1 MVRKYAVIDLETT
14 GPKYESGDRIFQFGC
29 TLINGDEV
37 IEHVSLNIN
46 PEKSI
51 PFEIQLLTG
60 VTNADVA
67 KAPYFDEVAMTIFNL
82 LEDRTLVAH
91 NVGFDGPFIISALKD
106 TLGLDLEVPFIDTVQ
121 LAQICYPTALSYRLS
136 DLTEWLEIRHNQVH
150 TAGSDA
156 RATAELFLK
165 MKTKLRTLS
174 YITLNQ
180 LTEFSGELLGDTG
193 KVFEEILEESI
204 KESIKEEQKELPV
217 EQGFVVSPLVLE
229 EIEVKSSKR
238 KINALEAY
246 QKLVEGGFLEDKSS
260 QRKMIST
267 IESLLEK
274 DEPLHFIEASPGSGK
289 TYAYLLAA
297 FEKASK
303 RNPIWIVTSNL
314 LLQQQ
319 LMEDSIAPLISE
331 LKIKTSVVSIKGQ
344 RHYIDLSAFKRSV
357 QKYKEERSARNSL
370 SIMGLI
376 VWITQTKTGDL
387 SECNQVLHQASLW
400 KNISV
405 KEAEKEGSLYWNKA
419 VTYVQQSPVVVTNHA
434 FLIQYASTIA
444 HRIKP
449 AVLLDEVQQF
459 EHALEQFGTI
469 TVNFSPLFEVQQ
481 LWSDHHLNA
490 MFHFSKEE
498 EHLSRSMNR
507 KLLEI
512 CDLYETW
519 FEELKS
525 TQQLSTS
532 FVFTA
537 TEWKDSIHCEMVKAM
552 QKALSGV
559 MNLLQ
564 ANADKTS
571 LYEESTHLLQELIES
586 IAQFQ
591 KDGNDYFVIEEKE
604 QYGQNT
610 LELLRVRPV
619 IEVFNQFKEKIRQLI
634 GISATIPTFTPLFHE
649 LEAKEKL
656 TVINTEKNNSNH
668 HIFIPND
675 LVAVNSSSSQQY
687 HAQIARCIEQIYE
700 RKGGRMLVLMHS
712 VEALLAVE
720 SLLEGFCYAHQ
731 IDLLAQKGPQMGRRI
746 QRRFQERN
754 EAILLGVYSFWE
766 GFDSGGQSIDSLVI
780 TKLPF
785 PNPVSKAQQI
795 IQLEMKEQERSYFGH
810 YAMKMM
816 LLQLY
821 QGLGR
826 FSRPHQ
832 KNAEIWLLDVRA
844 TISKYAMKVKSVFP
858 ENAVIIEKPF
868 KKCLNV
874 TKNINS

>member
-1 MVRKYAVIDLETT
+1 MRKYAVIDLETT

-29 TLINGDEV
+29 TLIDGDEV

-67 KAPYFDEVAMTIFNL
+67 TAPYFDEVAMTIFNL

-91 NVGFDGPFIISALKD
+91 NVGFDGPFIMSALKD
-106 TLGLDLEVPFIDTVQ
+106 ALGLELEVPLIDTVQ

-136 DLTEWLEIRHNQVH
+136 DLTETLEIRHTQVH

-165 MKTKLRTLS
+165 MKTKFRELS
-174 YITLNQ
+174 TITLKQ

-193 KVFEEILEESI
+193 TIFEEILEE
-204 KESIKEEQKELPV
+204 KGKEEREAFPL
-217 EQGFVVSPLVLE
+217 EQGFVISPLTVK
-229 EIEVKSSKR
+229 EVELKSSKR
-238 KINALEAY
+238 KTNALEAY
-246 QKLVEGGFLEDKSS
+246 QKLVDSGFLEDKAS
-260 QRKMIST
+260 QREMITT
-267 IESLLEK
+267 IESLIET

-303 RNPIWIVTSNL
+303 RKPIWIVTSNL

-319 LMEDSIAPLISE
+319 LMEDSIAPIISE
-331 LKIKTSVVSIKGQ
+331 LKIKTPVISIKGQ
-344 RHYIDLSAFKRSV
+344 RHYIDLTAFKRAIH
-357 QKYKEERSARNSL
+357 KYQEERSARNSL
-370 SIMGLI
+370 SIMGLL
-376 VWITQTKTGDL
+376 VWITKTQTGDL
-387 SECNQVLHQASLW
+387 SECNQVLHQATLW
-400 KNISV
+400 KEISV
-405 KEAEKEGSLYWNKA
+405 KDANEEGSLYWDKA
-419 VTYVQQSPVVVTNHA
+419 VASVQQSPIVVTNHA
-434 FLIQYASTIA
+434 FLIQYASLIA
-444 HRIKP
+444 HRLKP
-449 AVLLDEVQQF
+449 VVLIDEVQQF
-459 EHALEQFGTI
+459 EHALEQYGTT
-469 TVNFSPLFEVQQ
+469 TVNFSHLFELQQ

-498 EHLSRSMNR
+498 EHLSRTMNR

-525 TQQLSTS
+525 GQQLSSS
-532 FVFTA
+532 FVFTSS
-537 TEWKDSIHCEMVKAM
+537 EWKESIHCEMVNAM

-564 ANADKTS
+564 ANADKTP
-571 LYEESTHLLQELIES
+571 LFEESASLLKELMES
-586 IAQFQ
+586 ISLFQ
-591 KDGNDYFVIEEKE
+591 TEGSDYFVIEEKE

-610 LELLRVRPV
+610 LELLRVKPV
-619 IEVFNQFKEKIRQLI
+619 IEVFNQFREKMRQLI

-656 TVINTEKNNSNH
+656 TVINTEKNHSNH

-785 PNPVSKAQQI
+785 PNPVSTAQQI

-844 TISKYAMKVKSVFP
+844 TISKYALKVKSVFP
-858 ENAVIIEKPF
+858 ENAVVIEKPF

>member
-1 MVRKYAVIDLETT
+1 MQKKYAVIDLETT
-14 GPKYESGDRIFQFGC
+14 GPKYEFGDRIFQFGC
-29 TLINGDEV
+29 TLIDDDQIV
-37 IEHVSLNIN
+37 EHVSLNIN

-91 NVGFDGPFIISALKD
+91 NIGFDGPFIASALKD
-106 TLGLDLEVPFIDTVQ
+106 TLGLDLKVTYIDTVQ

-136 DLTEWLEIRHNQVH
+136 DLTEWLEISHNQVH

-174 YITLNQ
+174 WITLKQ
-180 LTEFSGELLGDTG
+180 LTEFAGELLGDTG
-193 KVFEEILEESI
+193 TVFEEILEESV
-204 KESIKEEQKELPV
+204 KEEQKELPI
-217 EQGFVVSPLVLE
+217 EQGFVVSPNALE
-229 EIEVKSSKR
+229 EVEVKSPKR

-246 QKLVEGGFLEDKSS
+246 QKLVDIGFLEDKSS
-260 QRKMIST
+260 QREMILT
-267 IESLLEK
+267 IASVLEK

-303 RNPIWIVTSNL
+303 RKPIWIVTSNL

-319 LMEDSIAPLISE
+319 LMEDSIAPLVSE
-331 LKIKTSVVSIKGQ
+331 LKIKTPVVSIKGQ

-357 QKYKEERSARNSL
+357 GKYKEERSARNSL
-370 SIMGLI
+370 SIMGLL
-376 VWITQTKTGDL
+376 VWITKTQTGDL
-387 SECNQVLHQASLW
+387 SECNQVLHQATLW
-400 KNISV
+400 KDISV
-405 KEAEKEGSLYWNKA
+405 KEAQKEGSLYWDKA
-419 VTYVQQSPVVVTNHA
+419 VAYVQQSPVVVTNHA

-444 HRIKP
+444 HRMKP
-449 AVLLDEVQQF
+449 VVLLDEVQQF
-459 EHALEQFGTI
+459 EHALEQFGTT
-469 TVNFSPLFEVQQ
+469 TVQFSHLFEVQQ

-498 EHLSRSMNR
+498 EHLSRIMNR

-512 CDLYETW
+512 CDLYGTW
-519 FEELKS
+519 FEELKT

-532 FVFTA
+532 FVFTSS
-537 TEWKDSIHCEMVKAM
+537 EWKDSLHCEMVKAM
-552 QKALSGV
+552 QKALTGV

-564 ANADKTS
+564 ANSEKTS

-591 KDGNDYFVIEEKE
+591 KDGNEYFVIEEKE
-604 QYGQNT
+604 QYGQNAI
-610 LELLRVRPV
+610 ELLKVKPV
-619 IEVFNQFKEKIRQLI
+619 IEIFNQFNGKIRQLI

-656 TVINTEKNNSNH
+656 TVIDTEKNNSNH

-687 HAQIARCIEQIYE
+687 HAQIASCIEQIYE

-720 SLLEGFCYAHQ
+720 TLLEEFCHAHQ
-731 IDLLAQKGPQMGRRI
+731 VDLLAQKGPQMGRRI
-746 QRRFQERN
+746 QRRFQDRN

-785 PNPVSKAQQI
+785 PNPVTTGQQI
-795 IQLEMKEQERSYFGH
+795 IQLEMKEQGRSYFGH

-844 TISKYAMKVKSVFP
+844 SISKYSQKVKSVFP
-858 ENAVIIEKPF
+858 KNATVIEKPF
-868 KKCLNV
+868 KKCLHV
-874 TKNINS
+874 GKNRNR

>member
-1 MVRKYAVIDLETT
+1 MQKKYAVIDLETT
-14 GPKYESGDRIFQFGC
+14 GPKYEFGDRIFQFGC
-29 TLINGDEV
+29 TLIDDNQIV
-37 IEHVSLNIN
+37 EHVSLNIN

-82 LEDRTLVAH
+82 LENRTLVAH
-91 NVGFDGPFIISALKD
+91 NIGFDGPFIVSALKD
-106 TLGLDLEVPFIDTVQ
+106 ALGLDLKVPFVDTVQ
-121 LAQICYPTALSYRLS
+121 LSQICYPTALSYRLG
-136 DLTEWLEIRHNQVH
+136 DLTHSLGITHHQVH

-156 RATAELFLK
+156 QATAELFLQIK
-165 MKTKLRTLS
+165 NKLRSLSKHTLE
-174 YITLNQ
+174 Q
-180 LTEFSGELLGDTG
+180 LVEFSGELLEDTG
-193 KVFEEILEESI
+193 TVFVEILEEKSD
-204 KESIKEEQKELPV
+204 KENVEVLL
-217 EQGFVVSPLVLE
+217 EQGFVISPLALKE
-229 EIEVKSSKR
+229 EKSKSSR
-238 KINALEAY
+238 QRMEAIEAY
-246 QKLVEGGFLEDKSS
+246 QELVDKGFLEDKTS
-260 QRKMIST
+260 QREMIST
-267 IESLLEK
+267 ILEMIETE
-274 DEPLHFIEASPGSGK
+274 EPLHFIEASPGSGK

-303 RNPIWIVTSNL
+303 RKPIWIVTSNL

-319 LMEDSIAPLISE
+319 LMEDSIAPLASE
-331 LKIKTSVVSIKGQ
+331 LKIKMPVVSIKGQ
-344 RHYIDLSAFKRSV
+344 RHYIDLSAFKRAV
-357 QKYKEERSARNSL
+357 GKYKEERSARNSL
-370 SIMGLI
+370 SIMGLL
-376 VWITQTKTGDL
+376 VWITKTQTGDL
-387 SECNQVLHQASLW
+387 SECNQVLHQATLW
-400 KNISV
+400 KDISV
-405 KEAEKEGSLYWNKA
+405 KNAQEEGSLYWNKA
-419 VTYVQQSPVVVTNHA
+419 VAYVQQSPVVVTNHA

-444 HRIKP
+444 HRMKP
-449 AVLLDEVQQF
+449 VVLLDEVQQF
-459 EHALEQFGTI
+459 EHALEQFGTT
-469 TVNFSPLFEVQQ
+469 TVQFSHLFEVQQ

-498 EHLSRSMNR
+498 EHLSRIMNR

-519 FEELKS
+519 SEELKT

-532 FVFTA
+532 FVFTSS
-537 TEWKDSIHCEMVKAM
+537 EWKDSFHFEMVKAM
-552 QKALSGV
+552 QKALTGV

-564 ANADKTS
+564 ANSEKTS

-591 KDGNDYFVIEEKE
+591 KDGNEYFVIEEKE
-604 QYGQNT
+604 QYGQNAI
-610 LELLRVRPV
+610 ELLKVKPV
-619 IEVFNQFKEKIRQLI
+619 IEVFNQFKGKIRQLI
-634 GISATIPTFTPLFHE
+634 GISATISTFTPLFHE

-656 TVINTEKNNSNH
+656 TVIDTEKNNSNH

-687 HAQIARCIEQIYE
+687 HAQIASCIEQIYE

-720 SLLEGFCYAHQ
+720 SLLEEYCHAHQ
-731 IDLLAQKGPQMGRRI
+731 VDLLAQKGPQMGRRI
-746 QRRFQERN
+746 QRRFQERKD
-754 EAILLGVYSFWE
+754 AILLGVYSFWE

-785 PNPVSKAQQI
+785 PNPVTTGQQI
-795 IQLEMKEQERSYFGH
+795 IQLEMKEQGRSYFGH

-826 FSRPHQ
+826 FSRPYQ
-832 KNAEIWLLDVRA
+832 NDAEIWLLDVRA
-844 TISKYAMKVKSVFP
+844 SISKYSQKVKSVFP
-858 ENAVIIEKPF
+858 KNATVIEKPF
-868 KKCLNV
+868 KKCLHV
-874 TKNINS
+874 GKNRNR

>member
-1 MVRKYAVIDLETT
+1 MRKYAVIDLETT

-29 TLINGDEV
+29 TLIDGNEV

-67 KAPYFDEVAMTIFNL
+67 TAPFFDEVAMTIFNL

-106 TLGLDLEVPFIDTVQ
+106 ALGIELEVPLIDTVQ
-121 LAQICYPTALSYRLS
+121 LAQICHPTALSYRLS
-136 DLTEWLEIRHNQVH
+136 DLTEALEIRHTQVH

-165 MKTKLRTLS
+165 MKTKFRELS
-174 YITLNQ
+174 TITLKQ

-193 KVFEEILEESI
+193 TIFEEILEEKGK
-204 KESIKEEQKELPV
+204 KEREDFPL
-217 EQGFVVSPLVLE
+217 EQGFVVSPLAVK
-229 EIEVKSSKR
+229 EIELKSSKR
-238 KINALEAY
+238 KTNALEAY
-246 QKLVEGGFLEDKSS
+246 QKLVDSGFLEDKAS
-260 QRKMIST
+260 QREMITT
-267 IESLLEK
+267 IESLIET

-303 RNPIWIVTSNL
+303 RKPIWIVTSNL

-319 LMEDSIAPLISE
+319 LMEDSVAPIITE
-331 LKIKTSVVSIKGQ
+331 LKIKTPVISIKGQ
-344 RHYIDLSAFKRSV
+344 RHYIDLTAFKRAIH
-357 QKYKEERSARNSL
+357 KYQEERSARNSL
-370 SIMGLI
+370 SIMGLL
-376 VWITQTKTGDL
+376 VWITETQTGDL
-387 SECNQVLHQASLW
+387 SECNQVLHQATLW
-400 KNISV
+400 KEISV
-405 KEAEKEGSLYWNKA
+405 KDANEEGSLYWDKA
-419 VTYVQQSPVVVTNHA
+419 QSPIVVTNHA
-434 FLIQYASTIA
+434 FLIQYASLIA
-444 HRIKP
+444 HRVKP
-449 AVLLDEVQQF
+449 VVLIDEVQQF
-459 EHALEQFGTI
+459 EHAIEQYGTTTI
-469 TVNFSPLFEVQQ
+469 NFSHLFELQQ

-498 EHLSRSMNR
+498 DHLSRIMNR

-519 FEELKS
+519 FEELKGG
-525 TQQLSTS
+525 QQLSSS
-532 FVFTA
+532 FVFTSS
-537 TEWKDSIHCEMVKAM
+537 EWKESSHCEMVNAM

-564 ANADKTS
+564 ANADKTT
-571 LYEESTHLLQELIES
+571 LFEESAYLLKELIES
-586 IAQFQ
+586 ISQFQ
-591 KDGNDYFVIEEKE
+591 MDANDYFVIEEKE

-610 LELLRVRPV
+610 LELLRVKPV
-619 IEVFNQFKEKIRQLI
+619 IQVFNQFKEKIRQLI

-687 HAQIARCIEQIYE
+687 HVQIADCIEKIYE

-720 SLLEGFCYAHQ
+720 SLLEEFCYA
-731 IDLLAQKGPQMGRRI
+731 G
-746 QRRFQERN
+746 
-754 EAILLGVYSFWE
+754 
-766 GFDSGGQSIDSLVI
+766 
-780 TKLPF
+780 
-785 PNPVSKAQQI
+785 
-795 IQLEMKEQERSYFGH
+795 
-810 YAMKMM
+810 
-816 LLQLY
+816 
-821 QGLGR
+821 
-826 FSRPHQ
+826 
-832 KNAEIWLLDVRA
+832 
-844 TISKYAMKVKSVFP
+844 
-858 ENAVIIEKPF
+858 
-868 KKCLNV
+868 
-874 TKNINS
+874 

>member
-1 MVRKYAVIDLETT
+1 MQKKYAVIDLETT
-14 GPKYESGDRIFQFGC
+14 GPKYEFGDRIFQFGC
-29 TLINGDEV
+29 TLIDDDQIV
-37 IEHVSLNIN
+37 EHVSLNIN

-91 NVGFDGPFIISALKD
+91 NIGFDGPFIASALKD
-106 TLGLDLEVPFIDTVQ
+106 TLGLDLKVTYIDTVQ

-136 DLTEWLEIRHNQVH
+136 DLTEWLEISHNQVH

-174 YITLNQ
+174 WITLKQ
-180 LTEFSGELLGDTG
+180 LTEFAGELLGDTG
-193 KVFEEILEESI
+193 TVFEEILEESV
-204 KESIKEEQKELPV
+204 KEEQKELPI
-217 EQGFVVSPLVLE
+217 EQGFVVSPNALE
-229 EIEVKSSKR
+229 EVEVKSPKR

-246 QKLVEGGFLEDKSS
+246 QKLVDIGFLEDKSS
-260 QRKMIST
+260 QREMILT
-267 IESLLEK
+267 IASVLEK

-303 RNPIWIVTSNL
+303 RKPIWIVTSNL

-319 LMEDSIAPLISE
+319 LMEDSIAPLVSE
-331 LKIKTSVVSIKGQ
+331 LKIKTPVVSIKGQ

-357 QKYKEERSARNSL
+357 GKYKEERSARNSL
-370 SIMGLI
+370 SIMGLL
-376 VWITQTKTGDL
+376 VWITKTQTGDL
-387 SECNQVLHQASLW
+387 SECNQVLHQATLW
-400 KNISV
+400 KDISV
-405 KEAEKEGSLYWNKA
+405 KEAQKEGSLYWDKA
-419 VTYVQQSPVVVTNHA
+419 VAYVQQSPVVVTNHA

-444 HRIKP
+444 HRMKP
-449 AVLLDEVQQF
+449 VVLLDEVQQF
-459 EHALEQFGTI
+459 EHALEQFGTT
-469 TVNFSPLFEVQQ
+469 TVQFSHLFEVQQ

-498 EHLSRSMNR
+498 EHLSRIMNR

-512 CDLYETW
+512 CDLYGTW
-519 FEELKS
+519 FEELKT

-532 FVFTA
+532 FVFTSS
-537 TEWKDSIHCEMVKAM
+537 EWKDSLHCEMVKAM
-552 QKALSGV
+552 QKALTGV

-564 ANADKTS
+564 ANSEKTS

-591 KDGNDYFVIEEKE
+591 KDGNEYFVIEEKE
-604 QYGQNT
+604 QYGQNAI
-610 LELLRVRPV
+610 ELLKVKPV
-619 IEVFNQFKEKIRQLI
+619 IEIFNQFNGKIRQLI

-656 TVINTEKNNSNH
+656 TVIDTEKNNSNH

-687 HAQIARCIEQIYE
+687 HAQIASCIEQIYE

-720 SLLEGFCYAHQ
+720 NLLEEFCHAHQ
-731 IDLLAQKGPQMGRRI
+731 VDLLAQKGPQMGRRI
-746 QRRFQERN
+746 QRRFQDRN

-785 PNPVSKAQQI
+785 PNPVTTGQQI
-795 IQLEMKEQERSYFGH
+795 IQLEMKEQGRSYFGH

-844 TISKYAMKVKSVFP
+844 SISKYSQKVKSVFP
-858 ENAVIIEKPF
+858 KNATVIEKPF
-868 KKCLNV
+868 KKCLHV
-874 TKNINS
+874 GKNRNR

>member
-1 MVRKYAVIDLETT
+1 MRKYAVIDLETT

-29 TLINGDEV
+29 TLIDGDEV

-67 KAPYFDEVAMTIFNL
+67 TAPYFDEVAMTIFNL

-91 NVGFDGPFIISALKD
+91 NVGFDGPFIMSALKD
-106 TLGLDLEVPFIDTVQ
+106 ALGLELEVPLIDTVQ

-136 DLTEWLEIRHNQVH
+136 DLTETLEIRHTQVH

-165 MKTKLRTLS
+165 MKTKFRELS
-174 YITLNQ
+174 TITLKQ

-193 KVFEEILEESI
+193 TIFEEILEE
-204 KESIKEEQKELPV
+204 KGKEEREAFPL
-217 EQGFVVSPLVLE
+217 EQGFVISPLTVK
-229 EIEVKSSKR
+229 EVELKSSKR
-238 KINALEAY
+238 KTNALEAY
-246 QKLVEGGFLEDKSS
+246 QKLVDSGFLEDKAS
-260 QRKMIST
+260 QREMITT
-267 IESLLEK
+267 IESLIET

-303 RNPIWIVTSNL
+303 RKPIWIVTSNL

-319 LMEDSIAPLISE
+319 LMEDSVAPIITE
-331 LKIKTSVVSIKGQ
+331 LKIKTPVISIKGQ
-344 RHYIDLSAFKRSV
+344 RHYIDLTAFKRAIH
-357 QKYKEERSARNSL
+357 KYQEERSARNSL
-370 SIMGLI
+370 SIMGLL
-376 VWITQTKTGDL
+376 VWITETQTGDL
-387 SECNQVLHQASLW
+387 SECNQVLHQATLW
-400 KNISV
+400 KEISV
-405 KEAEKEGSLYWNKA
+405 KDANEEGSLYWDKA
-419 VTYVQQSPVVVTNHA
+419 VASVQQSPIVVTNHA
-434 FLIQYASTIA
+434 FLIQYASLIA
-444 HRIKP
+444 HRVKP
-449 AVLLDEVQQF
+449 VVLIDEVQQF
-459 EHALEQFGTI
+459 EHALEQYGTT
-469 TVNFSPLFEVQQ
+469 TVNFSHLFELQQ
-481 LWSDHHLNA
+481 LWSVHHLNA

-498 EHLSRSMNR
+498 EHLSRTMNR

-656 TVINTEKNNSNH
+656 TVINTEKNHSNH

-687 HAQIARCIEQIYE
+687 HAQIARCIEEIYE

-785 PNPVSKAQQI
+785 PNPVSTAQQI

-844 TISKYAMKVKSVFP
+844 TISKYALKVKSVFP
-858 ENAVIIEKPF
+858 ENAVVIEKPF

>member
-1 MVRKYAVIDLETT
+1 MRKYAVIDLETT

-29 TLINGDEV
+29 TLIDGDEV

-67 KAPYFDEVAMTIFNL
+67 TAPYFDEVAMTIFNL

-91 NVGFDGPFIISALKD
+91 NVGFDGPFIMSALKD
-106 TLGLDLEVPFIDTVQ
+106 ALGLELEVPLIDTVQ

-136 DLTEWLEIRHNQVH
+136 DLTETLEIRHTQVH

-165 MKTKLRTLS
+165 MKTKFRELS
-174 YITLNQ
+174 TITLKQ

-193 KVFEEILEESI
+193 TIFEEILEE
-204 KESIKEEQKELPV
+204 KGKEEREAFPL
-217 EQGFVVSPLVLE
+217 EQGFVISPLTVK
-229 EIEVKSSKR
+229 EVELKSSKR
-238 KINALEAY
+238 KTNALEAY
-246 QKLVEGGFLEDKSS
+246 QKLVDSGFLEDKAS
-260 QRKMIST
+260 QREMITT
-267 IESLLEK
+267 IESLIET

-303 RNPIWIVTSNL
+303 RKPIWIVTSNL

-319 LMEDSIAPLISE
+319 LMEDSIAPIITE
-331 LKIKTSVVSIKGQ
+331 LKIKTPVISIKGQ
-344 RHYIDLSAFKRSV
+344 RHYIDLAAFNRAIH
-357 QKYKEERSARNSL
+357 KYQEERSARNSL
-370 SIMGLI
+370 SIMGLL
-376 VWITQTKTGDL
+376 VWITETQTGDL
-387 SECNQVLHQASLW
+387 SECNQVLHQATLW
-400 KNISV
+400 KEISV
-405 KEAEKEGSLYWNKA
+405 KDANEEGSLYWDKA
-419 VTYVQQSPVVVTNHA
+419 VASVQQSPIVVTNHA
-434 FLIQYASTIA
+434 FLIQYASLIA
-444 HRIKP
+444 HRVKP
-449 AVLLDEVQQF
+449 VVLIDEVQQF
-459 EHALEQFGTI
+459 EHALEQYGTT
-469 TVNFSPLFEVQQ
+469 TVNFSHLFELQQ
-481 LWSDHHLNA
+481 LWSVHHLNA

-498 EHLSRSMNR
+498 EHLSRTMNR

-656 TVINTEKNNSNH
+656 TVINTEKNHSNH

-687 HAQIARCIEQIYE
+687 HAQIARCIEEIYE

-785 PNPVSKAQQI
+785 PNPVSTAQQI

>member
-1 MVRKYAVIDLETT
+1 MQKKYAVIDLETT
-14 GPKYESGDRIFQFGC
+14 GPKYEFGDRIFQFGC
-29 TLINGDEV
+29 TLIDDDQIV
-37 IEHVSLNIN
+37 EHVSLNIN

-82 LEDRTLVAH
+82 LENRTLVAH
-91 NVGFDGPFIISALKD
+91 NIGFDGPFIVSALKD
-106 TLGLDLEVPFIDTVQ
+106 ALGLDLKVPFVDTVQ
-121 LAQICYPTALSYRLS
+121 LSQICYPTALSYRLG
-136 DLTEWLEIRHNQVH
+136 DLTHSLGITHHQVH

-156 RATAELFLK
+156 QATAELFLQIK
-165 MKTKLRTLS
+165 NKLRSLSKHTLE
-174 YITLNQ
+174 Q
-180 LTEFSGELLGDTG
+180 LVEFSGELLEDTG
-193 KVFEEILEESI
+193 TVFVEILEEKSD
-204 KESIKEEQKELPV
+204 KENVEVLL
-217 EQGFVVSPLVLE
+217 EQGFVISPLALKE
-229 EIEVKSSKR
+229 EKSKSSR
-238 KINALEAY
+238 QRMEAIEAY
-246 QKLVEGGFLEDKSS
+246 QELVDKGFLEDKTS
-260 QRKMIST
+260 QREMIST
-267 IESLLEK
+267 ILEMIETE
-274 DEPLHFIEASPGSGK
+274 EPLHFIEASPGSGK

-303 RNPIWIVTSNL
+303 RKPIWIVTSNL

-319 LMEDSIAPLISE
+319 LMEDSIAPLASE
-331 LKIKTSVVSIKGQ
+331 LKIKMPVVSIKGQ
-344 RHYIDLSAFKRSV
+344 RHYIDLSAFKRAV
-357 QKYKEERSARNSL
+357 GKYKEERSARNSL
-370 SIMGLI
+370 SIMGLL
-376 VWITQTKTGDL
+376 VWITKTQTGDL
-387 SECNQVLHQASLW
+387 SECNQVLHQATLW
-400 KNISV
+400 KDISV
-405 KEAEKEGSLYWNKA
+405 KNAQEEGSLYWNKA
-419 VTYVQQSPVVVTNHA
+419 VAYVQQSPVVVTNHA

-444 HRIKP
+444 HRMKP
-449 AVLLDEVQQF
+449 VVLLDEVQQF
-459 EHALEQFGTI
+459 EHALEQFGTT
-469 TVNFSPLFEVQQ
+469 TVQFSHLFEVQQ

-498 EHLSRSMNR
+498 EHLSRIMNR

-519 FEELKS
+519 SEELKT

-532 FVFTA
+532 FVFTSS
-537 TEWKDSIHCEMVKAM
+537 EWKDSFHFEMVKAM
-552 QKALSGV
+552 QKALTGV

-564 ANADKTS
+564 ANSEKTS

-591 KDGNDYFVIEEKE
+591 KDGNEYFVIEEKE
-604 QYGQNT
+604 QYGQNAI
-610 LELLRVRPV
+610 ELLKVKPV
-619 IEVFNQFKEKIRQLI
+619 IEVFNQFKGKIRQLI

-656 TVINTEKNNSNH
+656 TVIDTEKNNSNH

-687 HAQIARCIEQIYE
+687 HAQIASCIEQIYE
-700 RKGGRMLVLMHS
+700 RTGGRMRVFMHS

-720 SLLEGFCYAHQ
+720 SVVEEYYHAHQ
-731 IDLLAQKGPQMGRRI
+731 VDLLAQKGPQMGRRI
-746 QRRFQERN
+746 QRRFQERKD
-754 EAILLGVYSFWE
+754 AILLGVYSFWE

-785 PNPVSKAQQI
+785 PNPVTTGQQI
-795 IQLEMKEQERSYFGH
+795 IQLEMKEQGRSYFGH

-826 FSRPHQ
+826 FSRPYQ
-832 KNAEIWLLDVRA
+832 NDAEIWLLDVRA
-844 TISKYAMKVKSVFP
+844 SISKYSQKVKSVFP
-858 ENAVIIEKPF
+858 KNATVIEKPF
-868 KKCLNV
+868 KKCLHV
-874 TKNINS
+874 GKNRNR

>member
-1 MVRKYAVIDLETT
+1 MRKYAVIDLETT

-29 TLINGDEV
+29 TLIDGDEV
-37 IEHVSLNIN
+37 IEYVSLNIN

-67 KAPYFDEVAMTIFNL
+67 TAPYFDEVAMTIFNL

-91 NVGFDGPFIISALKD
+91 NVGFDGPFIMSALTD
-106 TLGLDLEVPFIDTVQ
+106 ALGLELEVPLIDTVQ

-136 DLTEWLEIRHNQVH
+136 DLTESLEIRHTQVH

-165 MKTKLRTLS
+165 MKTKFRELS
-174 YITLNQ
+174 TITLKQ

-193 KVFEEILEESI
+193 TIFEEVLEE
-204 KESIKEEQKELPV
+204 KGKEEREDFPL
-217 EQGFVVSPLVLE
+217 EQGFVVSSLAVK
-229 EIEVKSSKR
+229 EVELKSSKR
-238 KINALEAY
+238 KTNALEAY
-246 QKLVEGGFLEDKSS
+246 QKLVDSGFLEDKAS
-260 QRKMIST
+260 QREMITT
-267 IESLLEK
+267 IESLIET

-303 RNPIWIVTSNL
+303 RKPIWIVTSNL

-319 LMEDSIAPLISE
+319 LMEDSVAPIITE
-331 LKIKTSVVSIKGQ
+331 LKIKTPVISIKGQ
-344 RHYIDLSAFKRSV
+344 RHYIDLTAFKRAIH
-357 QKYKEERSARNSL
+357 KYQEERSARNSL
-370 SIMGLI
+370 SIMGLL
-376 VWITQTKTGDL
+376 VWITETQTGDL
-387 SECNQVLHQASLW
+387 SECNQVLHQATLW
-400 KNISV
+400 KEISV
-405 KEAEKEGSLYWNKA
+405 KDANEEGSLYWDKA
-419 VTYVQQSPVVVTNHA
+419 VASVQQSPIVVTNHA
-434 FLIQYASTIA
+434 FLIQYASLIA
-444 HRIKP
+444 HRVKP
-449 AVLLDEVQQF
+449 VVLIDEVQQF
-459 EHALEQFGTI
+459 EHALEQYGTT
-469 TVNFSPLFEVQQ
+469 TVNFSHLFELQQ
-481 LWSDHHLNA
+481 LWSVHHLNA

-498 EHLSRSMNR
+498 EHLSRTMNR

-656 TVINTEKNNSNH
+656 TVINTEKNHSNH

-687 HAQIARCIEQIYE
+687 HAQIARCIEEIYE

-785 PNPVSKAQQI
+785 PNPVSTAQQI

>member
-1 MVRKYAVIDLETT
+1 MRKYAVIDLETT

-29 TLINGDEV
+29 TLIDGDEV
-37 IEHVSLNIN
+37 IEYVSLNIN

-67 KAPYFDEVAMTIFNL
+67 TAPYFDEVAMTIFNL

-91 NVGFDGPFIISALKD
+91 NVGFDGPFIISALTD
-106 TLGLDLEVPFIDTVQ
+106 ALGIELEVPLIDTVQ
-121 LAQICYPTALSYRLS
+121 LAQICHPTALSYRLS
-136 DLTEWLEIRHNQVH
+136 DLTETLEIRHTQVH

-165 MKTKLRTLS
+165 IKTKFRELS
-174 YITLNQ
+174 TITLKQ

-193 KVFEEILEESI
+193 TIFEEVLEE
-204 KESIKEEQKELPV
+204 KGKEEREAFPL
-217 EQGFVVSPLVLE
+217 EQGFVISPLTVK
-229 EIEVKSSKR
+229 EVELKSSKR
-238 KINALEAY
+238 KTNALEAY
-246 QKLVEGGFLEDKSS
+246 QKLVDSGFLEDKSS
-260 QRKMIST
+260 QREMITT
-267 IESLLEK
+267 IESLIET

-303 RNPIWIVTSNL
+303 RKPIWIVTSNL

-319 LMEDSIAPLISE
+319 LMEDSIAPIITE
-331 LKIKTSVVSIKGQ
+331 LKIKTPVISIKGQ
-344 RHYIDLSAFKRSV
+344 RHYIDLAAFNRAIH
-357 QKYKEERSARNSL
+357 KYQEERSARNNL
-370 SIMGLI
+370 SIMGLL
-376 VWITQTKTGDL
+376 VWITETQTGDL
-387 SECNQVLHQASLW
+387 SECNQVLHQATLW
-400 KNISV
+400 KEISV
-405 KEAEKEGSLYWNKA
+405 KDANEEGSLYWDKA
-419 VTYVQQSPVVVTNHA
+419 VASVQQSPIVVTNHA
-434 FLIQYASTIA
+434 FLIQYASLIA
-444 HRIKP
+444 HRVKP
-449 AVLLDEVQQF
+449 VVLIDEVQQF
-459 EHALEQFGTI
+459 EHALEQYGTT
-469 TVNFSPLFEVQQ
+469 TVNFSHLFELQQ
-481 LWSDHHLNA
+481 LWSVHHLNA

-498 EHLSRSMNR
+498 EHLSRTMNR

-564 ANADKTS
+564 ANADKTN
-571 LYEESTHLLQELIES
+571 LYEEITHLLQELIES

-656 TVINTEKNNSNH
+656 TVINTEKNHSNH

-687 HAQIARCIEQIYE
+687 HAQIARCIEEIYE

-785 PNPVSKAQQI
+785 PNPVSTAQQI

>member
-1 MVRKYAVIDLETT
+1 MQKKYAVIDLETT
-14 GPKYESGDRIFQFGC
+14 GPKYEFGDRIFQFGC
-29 TLINGDEV
+29 TLIDDDQIV
-37 IEHVSLNIN
+37 EHVSLNIN

-91 NVGFDGPFIISALKD
+91 NIGFDGPFIASALKD
-106 TLGLDLEVPFIDTVQ
+106 TLGLDLKVTYIDTVQ

-136 DLTEWLEIRHNQVH
+136 DLTEWLEISHNQVH

-174 YITLNQ
+174 WITLKQ
-180 LTEFSGELLGDTG
+180 LTEFAGELLGDTG
-193 KVFEEILEESI
+193 TVFEEILEESV
-204 KESIKEEQKELPV
+204 KEEQKELPI
-217 EQGFVVSPLVLE
+217 EQGFVVSPNALE
-229 EIEVKSSKR
+229 EVEVKSPKR

-246 QKLVEGGFLEDKSS
+246 QKLVDIGFLEDKSS
-260 QRKMIST
+260 QREMILT
-267 IESLLEK
+267 IASVLEK

-303 RNPIWIVTSNL
+303 RKPIWIVTSNL

-319 LMEDSIAPLISE
+319 LMEDSIAPLVSE
-331 LKIKTSVVSIKGQ
+331 LKIKTPVVSIKGQ

-357 QKYKEERSARNSL
+357 GKYKEERSARNSL
-370 SIMGLI
+370 SIMGLL
-376 VWITQTKTGDL
+376 VWITKTQTGDL
-387 SECNQVLHQASLW
+387 SECNQVLHQATLW
-400 KNISV
+400 KDISV
-405 KEAEKEGSLYWNKA
+405 KEAQKEGSLYWDKA
-419 VTYVQQSPVVVTNHA
+419 VAYVQQSPVVVTNHA

-444 HRIKP
+444 HRMKP
-449 AVLLDEVQQF
+449 VVLLDEVQQF
-459 EHALEQFGTI
+459 EHALEQFGTT
-469 TVNFSPLFEVQQ
+469 TVQFSHLFEVQQ

-498 EHLSRSMNR
+498 EHLSRIMNR

-512 CDLYETW
+512 CDLYGTW
-519 FEELKS
+519 FEELKT

-532 FVFTA
+532 FVFTSS
-537 TEWKDSIHCEMVKAM
+537 EWKDSLHCEMVKAM
-552 QKALSGV
+552 QKALTGV

-564 ANADKTS
+564 ANSEKTS

-591 KDGNDYFVIEEKE
+591 KDGNEYFVIEEKE
-604 QYGQNT
+604 QYGQNAI
-610 LELLRVRPV
+610 ELLKVKPV
-619 IEVFNQFKEKIRQLI
+619 IEIFNQFNGKIRQLI

-649 LEAKEKL
+649 LEANEKL
-656 TVINTEKNNSNH
+656 TVIDTEKNNSNH

-687 HAQIARCIEQIYE
+687 HAQIASCIEQIYE

-720 SLLEGFCYAHQ
+720 TLLEEFCHAHQ
-731 IDLLAQKGPQMGRRI
+731 VDLLAQKGPQMGRRI
-746 QRRFQERN
+746 QRRFQDRN

-785 PNPVSKAQQI
+785 PNPVTTGQQI
-795 IQLEMKEQERSYFGH
+795 IQLEMKEQGRSYFGH

-844 TISKYAMKVKSVFP
+844 SISKYSQKVKSVFP
-858 ENAVIIEKPF
+858 KNATVIEKPF
-868 KKCLNV
+868 KKCLHV
-874 TKNINS
+874 GKNRNR

>member
-1 MVRKYAVIDLETT
+1 MQKKYAVIDLETT
-14 GPKYESGDRIFQFGC
+14 GPKYEFGDRIFQFGC
-29 TLINGDEV
+29 TLIDDDQIV
-37 IEHVSLNIN
+37 EHVSLNIN

-82 LEDRTLVAH
+82 LENRTLVAH
-91 NVGFDGPFIISALKD
+91 NIGFDGPFIVSALKD
-106 TLGLDLEVPFIDTVQ
+106 ALGLDLKVPFVDTVQ
-121 LAQICYPTALSYRLS
+121 LSQICYPTALSYRLG
-136 DLTEWLEIRHNQVH
+136 DLTHSLGITHHQVH

-156 RATAELFLK
+156 QATAELFLQIK
-165 MKTKLRTLS
+165 NKLRSLSKHTLE
-174 YITLNQ
+174 Q
-180 LTEFSGELLGDTG
+180 LVEFSGELLEDTG
-193 KVFEEILEESI
+193 TVFVEILEEKSD
-204 KESIKEEQKELPV
+204 KENVEVLL
-217 EQGFVVSPLVLE
+217 EQGFVISPLALKE
-229 EIEVKSSKR
+229 EKSKSSR
-238 KINALEAY
+238 QRMEAIEAY
-246 QKLVEGGFLEDKSS
+246 QELVDKGFLEDKTS
-260 QRKMIST
+260 QREMIST
-267 IESLLEK
+267 ILEMIETE
-274 DEPLHFIEASPGSGK
+274 EPLHFIEASPGSGK

-303 RNPIWIVTSNL
+303 RKPIWIVTSNL

-319 LMEDSIAPLISE
+319 LMEDSIAPLASE
-331 LKIKTSVVSIKGQ
+331 LKIKMPVVSIKGQ
-344 RHYIDLSAFKRSV
+344 RHYIDLSAFKRAV
-357 QKYKEERSARNSL
+357 GKYKEERSARNSL
-370 SIMGLI
+370 SIMGLL
-376 VWITQTKTGDL
+376 VWITKTQTGDL
-387 SECNQVLHQASLW
+387 SECNQVLHQATLW
-400 KNISV
+400 KDISV
-405 KEAEKEGSLYWNKA
+405 KNAQEEGSLYWNKA
-419 VTYVQQSPVVVTNHA
+419 VAYVQQSPVVVTNHA

-444 HRIKP
+444 HRMKP
-449 AVLLDEVQQF
+449 VVLLDEVQQF
-459 EHALEQFGTI
+459 EHALEQFGTT
-469 TVNFSPLFEVQQ
+469 TVQFSHLFEVQQ

-498 EHLSRSMNR
+498 EHLSRIINR

-519 FEELKS
+519 SEELKT

-532 FVFTA
+532 FVFTSS
-537 TEWKDSIHCEMVKAM
+537 EWKDSFHFEMVKAM
-552 QKALSGV
+552 QKALTGV

-564 ANADKTS
+564 ANSEKTS

-591 KDGNDYFVIEEKE
+591 KDGNEYFVIEEKE
-604 QYGQNT
+604 QYGQNAI
-610 LELLRVRPV
+610 ELLKVKPV
-619 IEVFNQFKEKIRQLI
+619 IEVFNQFKGKIRQLI

-656 TVINTEKNNSNH
+656 TVIDTEKNNSNH

-687 HAQIARCIEQIYE
+687 HAQIASCIEQIYE

-720 SLLEGFCYAHQ
+720 SLLEEYCHAHQ
-731 IDLLAQKGPQMGRRI
+731 VDLLAQKGPQMGRRI
-746 QRRFQERN
+746 QRRFQERKD
-754 EAILLGVYSFWE
+754 AILLGVYSFWE

-785 PNPVSKAQQI
+785 PNPVTTGQQI
-795 IQLEMKEQERSYFGH
+795 IQLEMKEQGRSYFGH

-826 FSRPHQ
+826 FSRPYQ
-832 KNAEIWLLDVRA
+832 NDAEIWLLDVRA
-844 TISKYAMKVKSVFP
+844 SISKYSQKVKSVFP
-858 ENAVIIEKPF
+858 KNATVIEKPF
-868 KKCLNV
+868 KKCLHV
-874 TKNINS
+874 GKNRNR

>member
-29 TLINGDEV
+29 TLIDGDEV

-67 KAPYFDEVAMTIFNL
+67 TAPYFDEVAMTIFNL

-91 NVGFDGPFIISALKD
+91 NVGFDGPFIMSALTD
-106 TLGLDLEVPFIDTVQ
+106 ALGLKLEVPLIDTVQ

-136 DLTEWLEIRHNQVH
+136 DLTETLEIRHTQVH

-165 MKTKLRTLS
+165 MKTKFRELS
-174 YITLNQ
+174 TITLKQ

-193 KVFEEILEESI
+193 TIFEEILEE
-204 KESIKEEQKELPV
+204 KGKEEREDFPL
-217 EQGFVVSPLVLE
+217 EQGFVISPLAVK
-229 EIEVKSSKR
+229 EVELKSSKR
-238 KINALEAY
+238 KMNALEPY
-246 QKLVEGGFLEDKSS
+246 QKLVDSGFLEDKAS
-260 QRKMIST
+260 QREMIAT
-267 IESLLEK
+267 IESLIET

-303 RNPIWIVTSNL
+303 RKPIWIVTSNL

-319 LMEDSIAPLISE
+319 LMEDSVAPIITE
-331 LKIKTSVVSIKGQ
+331 LKIKTPVISIKGQ
-344 RHYIDLSAFKRSV
+344 RHYIDLTAFKRAIH
-357 QKYKEERSARNSL
+357 KYQEERSARNSL
-370 SIMGLI
+370 SIMGLL
-376 VWITQTKTGDL
+376 VWITKTQTGDL
-387 SECNQVLHQASLW
+387 SECNQALHQATLW
-400 KNISV
+400 KEISV
-405 KEAEKEGSLYWNKA
+405 KDANEEGSLYWDKA
-419 VTYVQQSPVVVTNHA
+419 VASVQQSPIVVTNHA
-434 FLIQYASTIA
+434 FLIQYASLIA
-444 HRIKP
+444 HRVKP
-449 AVLLDEVQQF
+449 VVLIDEVQQF
-459 EHALEQFGTI
+459 EHALEQYGTT
-469 TVNFSPLFEVQQ
+469 TVNFSHLFELQQ

-498 EHLSRSMNR
+498 EHLSRTMNR

-525 TQQLSTS
+525 GQQLSSS
-532 FVFTA
+532 FVFTSS
-537 TEWKDSIHCEMVKAM
+537 EWKESIHCEMVNAM

-564 ANADKTS
+564 ANADKTT
-571 LYEESTHLLQELIES
+571 LFEESSYLLKELMES
-586 IAQFQ
+586 ISLFQ
-591 KDGNDYFVIEEKE
+591 TDGSDYFVIEEKE

-610 LELLRVRPV
+610 LELLRVKPV
-619 IEVFNQFKEKIRQLI
+619 IEVFNQFREKMRQLI

-656 TVINTEKNNSNH
+656 TVIETKAETADH
-668 HIFIPND
+668 QIFIPND

-687 HAQIARCIEQIYE
+687 HAQIADCIEKIYE

-720 SLLEGFCYAHQ
+720 SLLEDFCRTHQ
-731 IDLLAQKGPQMGRRI
+731 IELLAQKGHQMGRRI

-754 EAILLGVYSFWE
+754 DAILLGVYSFWE

-785 PNPVSKAQQI
+785 PNPVSTAQQI

-832 KNAEIWLLDVRA
+832 KSAEIWLLDVRA

-858 ENAVIIEKPF
+858 ENATVIEKPF

-874 TKNINS
+874 GKNKNM

>member
-1 MVRKYAVIDLETT
+1 MQKKYAVIDLETT
-14 GPKYESGDRIFQFGC
+14 GPKYEFGDRIFQFGC
-29 TLINGDEV
+29 TLIDDDQIV
-37 IEHVSLNIN
+37 EHVSLNIN

-91 NVGFDGPFIISALKD
+91 NIGFDGPFIASALKD
-106 TLGLDLEVPFIDTVQ
+106 TLGLDLKVTYIDTVQ

-136 DLTEWLEIRHNQVH
+136 DLTEWLEISHNQVH

-174 YITLNQ
+174 WITLKQ
-180 LTEFSGELLGDTG
+180 LTEFAGELLGDTG
-193 KVFEEILEESI
+193 TVFEEILEESV
-204 KESIKEEQKELPV
+204 KEEQKELPI
-217 EQGFVVSPLVLE
+217 EQGFVVSPNALE
-229 EIEVKSSKR
+229 EVEVKSPKR

-246 QKLVEGGFLEDKSS
+246 QKLVDIGFLEDKSS
-260 QRKMIST
+260 QREMILT
-267 IESLLEK
+267 IASVLEK

-303 RNPIWIVTSNL
+303 RKPIWIVTSNL

-319 LMEDSIAPLISE
+319 LMEDSIAPLVSE
-331 LKIKTSVVSIKGQ
+331 LKIKTPVVSIKGQ

-357 QKYKEERSARNSL
+357 GKYKEERSARNSL
-370 SIMGLI
+370 SIMGLL
-376 VWITQTKTGDL
+376 VWITKTQTGDL
-387 SECNQVLHQASLW
+387 SECNQVLHQATLW
-400 KNISV
+400 KDISV
-405 KEAEKEGSLYWNKA
+405 KEAQKEGSLYWDKA
-419 VTYVQQSPVVVTNHA
+419 VAYVQQSPVVVTNHA

-444 HRIKP
+444 HRMKP
-449 AVLLDEVQQF
+449 VVLLDEVQQF
-459 EHALEQFGTI
+459 EHALEQFGTT
-469 TVNFSPLFEVQQ
+469 TVQFSHLFEVQQ

-498 EHLSRSMNR
+498 EHLSRIMNR

-512 CDLYETW
+512 CDLYGTW
-519 FEELKS
+519 FEELKT

-532 FVFTA
+532 FVFTSS
-537 TEWKDSIHCEMVKAM
+537 EWKDSLHCEMVKAM
-552 QKALSGV
+552 QKALTGV

-564 ANADKTS
+564 ANSEKTS

-591 KDGNDYFVIEEKE
+591 KDGNEYFVIEEKE
-604 QYGQNT
+604 QYGQNAI
-610 LELLRVRPV
+610 ELLKVKPV
-619 IEVFNQFKEKIRQLI
+619 IEIFNQFNGKIRQLI

-656 TVINTEKNNSNH
+656 TVIDTEKNNSNH

-720 SLLEGFCYAHQ
+720 TLLEEFCHAHQ
-731 IDLLAQKGPQMGRRI
+731 VDLLAQKGPQMGRRI
-746 QRRFQERN
+746 QRRFQDRN

-785 PNPVSKAQQI
+785 PNPVTTGQQI
-795 IQLEMKEQERSYFGH
+795 IQLEMKEQGRSYFGH

-844 TISKYAMKVKSVFP
+844 SISKYSQKVKSVFSK
-858 ENAVIIEKPF
+858 NATVIEKPF
-868 KKCLNV
+868 KKCLNIG
-874 TKNINS
+874 KNRNR

>member
-1 MVRKYAVIDLETT
+1 MQKKYAVIDLETT
-14 GPKYESGDRIFQFGC
+14 GPKYEFGDRIFQFGC
-29 TLINGDEV
+29 TLIDGNQIV
-37 IEHVSLNIN
+37 EHVSLNIN

-82 LEDRTLVAH
+82 LENRTLVAH
-91 NVGFDGPFIISALKD
+91 NIGFDGPFIVSALKD
-106 TLGLDLEVPFIDTVQ
+106 ALGLDLKVPFVDTVQ
-121 LAQICYPTALSYRLS
+121 LSQICYPTALSYRLG
-136 DLTEWLEIRHNQVH
+136 DLTHSLGITHHQVH

-156 RATAELFLK
+156 QATAELFLQIK
-165 MKTKLRTLS
+165 NKLRSLSKHTLE
-174 YITLNQ
+174 Q
-180 LTEFSGELLGDTG
+180 LVEFSGELLEDTG
-193 KVFEEILEESI
+193 TVFVEILEEKSD
-204 KESIKEEQKELPV
+204 KENVEVLL
-217 EQGFVVSPLVLE
+217 EQGFVISPLALKE
-229 EIEVKSSKR
+229 EKSKSSR
-238 KINALEAY
+238 QRMEAIEAY
-246 QKLVEGGFLEDKSS
+246 QELVDKGFLEDKTS
-260 QRKMIST
+260 QREMIST
-267 IESLLEK
+267 ILEMIETE
-274 DEPLHFIEASPGSGK
+274 EPLHFIEASPGSGK

-303 RNPIWIVTSNL
+303 RKPIWIVTSNL

-319 LMEDSIAPLISE
+319 LMEDSIAPLASE
-331 LKIKTSVVSIKGQ
+331 LKIKMPVVSIKGQ
-344 RHYIDLSAFKRSV
+344 RHYIDLSAFKRAV
-357 QKYKEERSARNSL
+357 GKYKEERSARNSL
-370 SIMGLI
+370 SIMGLL
-376 VWITQTKTGDL
+376 VWITKTQTGDL
-387 SECNQVLHQASLW
+387 SECNQVLHQATLW
-400 KNISV
+400 KDISV
-405 KEAEKEGSLYWNKA
+405 KNAQEEGSLYWDKA
-419 VTYVQQSPVVVTNHA
+419 VAYVQQSPVVVTNHA

-444 HRIKP
+444 HRMKP
-449 AVLLDEVQQF
+449 VVLLDEVQQF
-459 EHALEQFGTI
+459 EHALEQFGTT
-469 TVNFSPLFEVQQ
+469 TVQFSHLFEVQQ

-498 EHLSRSMNR
+498 EHLSRIMNR

-519 FEELKS
+519 SEELKT

-532 FVFTA
+532 FVFTSS
-537 TEWKDSIHCEMVKAM
+537 EWKDSFHCEMVKAM
-552 QKALSGV
+552 QKALTGV

-564 ANADKTS
+564 ANSEKTS

-591 KDGNDYFVIEEKE
+591 KDGNEYFVIEEKE
-604 QYGQNT
+604 QYGQNAI
-610 LELLRVRPV
+610 ELLKVKSV
-619 IEVFNQFKEKIRQLI
+619 IEVFNQFKGKIRQLI

-656 TVINTEKNNSNH
+656 TVIDTEKNNSNH

-687 HAQIARCIEQIYE
+687 HAQIASCIEQIYE

-720 SLLEGFCYAHQ
+720 SLLEEYCHAHQ
-731 IDLLAQKGPQMGRRI
+731 VDLLAQKGPQMGRRI
-746 QRRFQERN
+746 QRRFQERKD
-754 EAILLGVYSFWE
+754 AILLGVYSFWE

-785 PNPVSKAQQI
+785 PNPVTTGQQI
-795 IQLEMKEQERSYFGH
+795 IQLEMKEQGRSYFGH

-832 KNAEIWLLDVRA
+832 KSAEIWLLDVRA
-844 TISKYAMKVKSVFP
+844 SISKYSQKVKSVFP
-858 ENAVIIEKPF
+858 KNATVIEKPF
-868 KKCLNV
+868 KKCLHV
-874 TKNINS
+874 GKNRNR

>member
-1 MVRKYAVIDLETT
+1 MQKKYAVIDLETT
-14 GPKYESGDRIFQFGC
+14 GPKYEFGDRIFQFGC
-29 TLINGDEV
+29 TLIDDDQIV
-37 IEHVSLNIN
+37 EHVSLNIN

-82 LEDRTLVAH
+82 LENRTLVAH
-91 NVGFDGPFIISALKD
+91 NIGFDGPFIVSALKD
-106 TLGLDLEVPFIDTVQ
+106 ALGLDLKVPFVDTVQ
-121 LAQICYPTALSYRLS
+121 LSQICYPTALSYRLG
-136 DLTEWLEIRHNQVH
+136 DLTHSLGITHHQVH

-156 RATAELFLK
+156 QATAELFLQIK
-165 MKTKLRTLS
+165 NKLRSLSKHTLE
-174 YITLNQ
+174 Q
-180 LTEFSGELLGDTG
+180 LVEFSGELLEDTG
-193 KVFEEILEESI
+193 TVFVEILEEKSD
-204 KESIKEEQKELPV
+204 KENVEVLL
-217 EQGFVVSPLVLE
+217 EQGFVISPLALKE
-229 EIEVKSSKR
+229 EKSKSSR
-238 KINALEAY
+238 QRMEAIEAY
-246 QKLVEGGFLEDKSS
+246 QELVDKGFLEDKTS
-260 QRKMIST
+260 QREMIST
-267 IESLLEK
+267 ILEMIETE
-274 DEPLHFIEASPGSGK
+274 EPLHFIEASPGSGK

-303 RNPIWIVTSNL
+303 RKPIWIVTSNL

-319 LMEDSIAPLISE
+319 LMEDSIAPLASE
-331 LKIKTSVVSIKGQ
+331 LKIKMPVVSIKGQ
-344 RHYIDLSAFKRSV
+344 RHYIDLSAFKRAV
-357 QKYKEERSARNSL
+357 GKYKEERSARNSL
-370 SIMGLI
+370 SIMGLL
-376 VWITQTKTGDL
+376 VWITKTQTGDL
-387 SECNQVLHQASLW
+387 SECNQVLHQATLW
-400 KNISV
+400 KDISV
-405 KEAEKEGSLYWNKA
+405 KNAQEEGSLYWNKA
-419 VTYVQQSPVVVTNHA
+419 VAYVQQSPVVVTNHA

-444 HRIKP
+444 HRMKP
-449 AVLLDEVQQF
+449 VVLLDEVQQF
-459 EHALEQFGTI
+459 EHALEQFGTT
-469 TVNFSPLFEVQQ
+469 TVQFSHLFEVQQ

-498 EHLSRSMNR
+498 EHLSRIMNR

-519 FEELKS
+519 SEELKT

-532 FVFTA
+532 FVFTSS
-537 TEWKDSIHCEMVKAM
+537 EWKDSFHFEMVKAM
-552 QKALSGV
+552 QKALTGV

-564 ANADKTS
+564 ANSEKTS

-591 KDGNDYFVIEEKE
+591 KDGNEYFVIEEKE
-604 QYGQNT
+604 QYGQNAI
-610 LELLRVRPV
+610 ELLKVKPV
-619 IEVFNQFKEKIRQLI
+619 IEVFNQFKGKIRQLI

-656 TVINTEKNNSNH
+656 TVIDTEKNNSNH

-687 HAQIARCIEQIYE
+687 HAQIASCIEQIYE

-720 SLLEGFCYAHQ
+720 SLLEEYCHAHQ
-731 IDLLAQKGPQMGRRI
+731 VDLLAQKGPQMGRRI
-746 QRRFQERN
+746 QRRFQERKD
-754 EAILLGVYSFWE
+754 AILLGVYSFWE

-785 PNPVSKAQQI
+785 PNPVTTGQQI
-795 IQLEMKEQERSYFGH
+795 IQLEMKEQGRSYFGH

-826 FSRPHQ
+826 FSRPYQ
-832 KNAEIWLLDVRA
+832 NDAEIWLLDVRA
-844 TISKYAMKVKSVFP
+844 SISKYSQKVKSVFP
-858 ENAVIIEKPF
+858 KNATVIEKPF
-868 KKCLNV
+868 KKCLHV
-874 TKNINS
+874 GKNRNR

>member
-1 MVRKYAVIDLETT
+1 MQKKYAVIDLETT
-14 GPKYESGDRIFQFGC
+14 GPKYEFGDRIFQFGC
-29 TLINGDEV
+29 TLIDDDQIV
-37 IEHVSLNIN
+37 EHVSLNIN

-91 NVGFDGPFIISALKD
+91 NIGFDGPFIASALKD
-106 TLGLDLEVPFIDTVQ
+106 TLGLDLKVTYIDTVQ

-136 DLTEWLEIRHNQVH
+136 DLTEWLEISHNQVH

-174 YITLNQ
+174 WITLKQ
-180 LTEFSGELLGDTG
+180 LTEFAGELLGDTG
-193 KVFEEILEESI
+193 TVFEEILEESV
-204 KESIKEEQKELPV
+204 KEEQKELPI
-217 EQGFVVSPLVLE
+217 EQGFVVSPNALE
-229 EIEVKSSKR
+229 EVEVKSPKR

-246 QKLVEGGFLEDKSS
+246 QKLVDIGFLEDKSS
-260 QRKMIST
+260 QREMILT
-267 IESLLEK
+267 IASVLEK

-303 RNPIWIVTSNL
+303 RKPIWIVTSNL

-319 LMEDSIAPLISE
+319 LMEDSIAPLVSE
-331 LKIKTSVVSIKGQ
+331 LKIKTPVVSIKGQ

-357 QKYKEERSARNSL
+357 GKYKEERSARNSL
-370 SIMGLI
+370 SIMGLL
-376 VWITQTKTGDL
+376 VWITKTQTGDL
-387 SECNQVLHQASLW
+387 SECNQVLHQATLW
-400 KNISV
+400 KDISV
-405 KEAEKEGSLYWNKA
+405 KEAQKEGSLYWDKA
-419 VTYVQQSPVVVTNHA
+419 VAYVQQSPVVVTNHA

-444 HRIKP
+444 HRMKP
-449 AVLLDEVQQF
+449 VVLLDEVQQF
-459 EHALEQFGTI
+459 EHALEQFGTT
-469 TVNFSPLFEVQQ
+469 TVQFSHLFEVQQ

-498 EHLSRSMNR
+498 EHLSRIMNR

-512 CDLYETW
+512 CDLYGTW
-519 FEELKS
+519 FEELKT

-532 FVFTA
+532 FVFTSS
-537 TEWKDSIHCEMVKAM
+537 EWKDSLHCEMVKAM
-552 QKALSGV
+552 QKALTGV

-564 ANADKTS
+564 ANSEKTS

-591 KDGNDYFVIEEKE
+591 KDGNEYFVIEEKE
-604 QYGQNT
+604 QYGQNAI
-610 LELLRVRPV
+610 ELLKVKPV
-619 IEVFNQFKEKIRQLI
+619 IEIFNQFNGKIRQLI

-656 TVINTEKNNSNH
+656 TVIDTEKNNSNH

-687 HAQIARCIEQIYE
+687 HAQIASCIEQIYE

-720 SLLEGFCYAHQ
+720 TLLEEFCHAHQ
-731 IDLLAQKGPQMGRRI
+731 VDLLAQKGPQMGRRI
-746 QRRFQERN
+746 QRRFQNRN

-785 PNPVSKAQQI
+785 PNPVTTGQQI
-795 IQLEMKEQERSYFGH
+795 IQLEMKEQGRSYFGH

-844 TISKYAMKVKSVFP
+844 SISKYSQKVKSVFSK
-858 ENAVIIEKPF
+858 NATVIEKPF
-868 KKCLNV
+868 KKCLHV
-874 TKNINS
+874 GKNRNR

>member
-1 MVRKYAVIDLETT
+1 MQKKYAVIDLETT
-14 GPKYESGDRIFQFGC
+14 GPKYEFGDRIFQFGC
-29 TLINGDEV
+29 TLINDDQIV
-37 IEHVSLNIN
+37 EHVSLNIN

-91 NVGFDGPFIISALKD
+91 NIGFDGPFIASALKD
-106 TLGLDLEVPFIDTVQ
+106 TLGLDLKVTYIDTVQ

-136 DLTEWLEIRHNQVH
+136 DLTEWLEISHNQVH

-174 YITLNQ
+174 WITLKQ
-180 LTEFSGELLGDTG
+180 LTEFAGELLGDTG
-193 KVFEEILEESI
+193 TVFEEILEESV
-204 KESIKEEQKELPV
+204 KEEQKELPI
-217 EQGFVVSPLVLE
+217 EQGFVVSPNALE
-229 EIEVKSSKR
+229 EVEVKSPKR

-246 QKLVEGGFLEDKSS
+246 QKLVDIGFLEDKSS
-260 QRKMIST
+260 QREMILT
-267 IESLLEK
+267 IASVLEK

-303 RNPIWIVTSNL
+303 RKPIWIVTSNL

-319 LMEDSIAPLISE
+319 LMEDSIAPLVSE
-331 LKIKTSVVSIKGQ
+331 LKIKTPVVSIKGQ

-357 QKYKEERSARNSL
+357 GKYKEERSARNSL
-370 SIMGLI
+370 SIMGLL
-376 VWITQTKTGDL
+376 VWITKTQTGDL
-387 SECNQVLHQASLW
+387 SECNQVLHQATLW
-400 KNISV
+400 KDISV
-405 KEAEKEGSLYWNKA
+405 KEAQKEGSLYWDKA
-419 VTYVQQSPVVVTNHA
+419 VAYVQQSPVVVTNHA

-444 HRIKP
+444 HRMKP
-449 AVLLDEVQQF
+449 VVLLDEVQQF
-459 EHALEQFGTI
+459 EHALEQFGTT
-469 TVNFSPLFEVQQ
+469 TVQFSHLFEVQQ

-498 EHLSRSMNR
+498 EHLSRIMNR

-512 CDLYETW
+512 CDLYGTW
-519 FEELKS
+519 FEELKT

-532 FVFTA
+532 FVFTSS
-537 TEWKDSIHCEMVKAM
+537 EWKDSLHCEMVKAM
-552 QKALSGV
+552 QKALTGV

-564 ANADKTS
+564 ANSEKTS

-591 KDGNDYFVIEEKE
+591 KDGNEYFVIEEKE
-604 QYGQNT
+604 QYGQNAI
-610 LELLRVRPV
+610 ELLKVKPV
-619 IEVFNQFKEKIRQLI
+619 IEIFNQFNGKIRQLI

-656 TVINTEKNNSNH
+656 TVIDTEKNNSNH

-687 HAQIARCIEQIYE
+687 HAQIASCIEQIYE

-720 SLLEGFCYAHQ
+720 TLLEEFCHAHQ
-731 IDLLAQKGPQMGRRI
+731 VDLLAQKGPQMGRRI
-746 QRRFQERN
+746 QRRFQDRN

-785 PNPVSKAQQI
+785 PNPVTTGQQI
-795 IQLEMKEQERSYFGH
+795 IQLEMKEQGRSYFGH

-844 TISKYAMKVKSVFP
+844 SISKYSQKVKSVFSK
-858 ENAVIIEKPF
+858 NATVIEKPF
-868 KKCLNV
+868 KKCLHV
-874 TKNINS
+874 GKNRNR

>member
-1 MVRKYAVIDLETT
+1 MRKYAVIDLETT

-29 TLINGDEV
+29 TLIDGDEV

-67 KAPYFDEVAMTIFNL
+67 TAPYFDEVAMTIFNL

-91 NVGFDGPFIISALKD
+91 NVGFDGPFIMSALKD
-106 TLGLDLEVPFIDTVQ
+106 ALGLELEVPLIDTVQ

-136 DLTEWLEIRHNQVH
+136 DLTETLEIRHTQVH

-165 MKTKLRTLS
+165 MKTKFRELS
-174 YITLNQ
+174 TITLKQ

-193 KVFEEILEESI
+193 TIFEEILEE
-204 KESIKEEQKELPV
+204 KGKEEREAFPL
-217 EQGFVVSPLVLE
+217 EQGFVISPLTVK
-229 EIEVKSSKR
+229 EVELKSSKR
-238 KINALEAY
+238 KTNALEAY
-246 QKLVEGGFLEDKSS
+246 QKLVDSGFLEDKAS
-260 QRKMIST
+260 QREMITT
-267 IESLLEK
+267 IESLIET

-303 RNPIWIVTSNL
+303 RKPIWIVTSNL

-319 LMEDSIAPLISE
+319 LMEDSIAPIISE
-331 LKIKTSVVSIKGQ
+331 LKIKTPVISIKGQ
-344 RHYIDLSAFKRSV
+344 RHYIDLTAFKRAIH
-357 QKYKEERSARNSL
+357 KYQEERSARNSL
-370 SIMGLI
+370 SIMGLL
-376 VWITQTKTGDL
+376 VWITKTQTGDL
-387 SECNQVLHQASLW
+387 SECNQVLHQATLW
-400 KNISV
+400 KEISV
-405 KEAEKEGSLYWNKA
+405 KDANEEGSLYWDKA
-419 VTYVQQSPVVVTNHA
+419 VASVQQSPIVVTNHA
-434 FLIQYASTIA
+434 FLIQYASLIA
-444 HRIKP
+444 HRLKP
-449 AVLLDEVQQF
+449 VVLIDEVQQF
-459 EHALEQFGTI
+459 EHALEQYGTT
-469 TVNFSPLFEVQQ
+469 TVNFSHLFELQQ

-498 EHLSRSMNR
+498 EHLSRTMNR

-519 FEELKS
+519 FEELKRG
-525 TQQLSTS
+525 QQLSSS
-532 FVFTA
+532 FVFTSS
-537 TEWKDSIHCEMVKAM
+537 EWKESIHCEMVNAM

-564 ANADKTS
+564 ANADKTP
-571 LYEESTHLLQELIES
+571 LFEESASLLKELMES
-586 IAQFQ
+586 ISLFQ
-591 KDGNDYFVIEEKE
+591 TEGSDYFVIEEKE

-610 LELLRVRPV
+610 LELLRVKPV
-619 IEVFNQFKEKIRQLI
+619 IEVFNQFREKMRQLI

-656 TVINTEKNNSNH
+656 TVINTEKNHSNH

-785 PNPVSKAQQI
+785 PNPVSTAQQI

-844 TISKYAMKVKSVFP
+844 TISKYALKVKSVFP
-858 ENAVIIEKPF
+858 ENAVVIEKPF

>member
-1 MVRKYAVIDLETT
+1 MQKKYAVIDLETT
-14 GPKYESGDRIFQFGC
+14 GPKYEFGDRIFQFGC
-29 TLINGDEV
+29 TLIDDDQIV
-37 IEHVSLNIN
+37 EHVSLNIN

-67 KAPYFDEVAMTIFNL
+67 KAPYFDEVAMTIYNL

-91 NVGFDGPFIISALKD
+91 NIGFDGPFIASALKD
-106 TLGLDLEVPFIDTVQ
+106 TLGLDLKVTYIDTVQ

-136 DLTEWLEIRHNQVH
+136 DLTEWLEISHNQVH

-174 YITLNQ
+174 WITLKQ
-180 LTEFSGELLGDTG
+180 LTEFAGELLGDTG
-193 KVFEEILEESI
+193 TVFEEILEESV
-204 KESIKEEQKELPV
+204 KEEQKELPI
-217 EQGFVVSPLVLE
+217 EQGFVVSPNALE
-229 EIEVKSSKR
+229 EVEVKSPKR

-246 QKLVEGGFLEDKSS
+246 QKLVDIGFLEDKSS
-260 QRKMIST
+260 QREMIST
-267 IESLLEK
+267 IASVLEK

-303 RNPIWIVTSNL
+303 RKPIWIVTSNL

-319 LMEDSIAPLISE
+319 LMEDSIAPLVSE
-331 LKIKTSVVSIKGQ
+331 LKIKTPVVSIKGQ
-344 RHYIDLSAFKRSV
+344 RHYIDLSAFKRAV
-357 QKYKEERSARNSL
+357 GKYKEERSARNSL
-370 SIMGLI
+370 SIMGLL
-376 VWITQTKTGDL
+376 VWITKTQTGDL
-387 SECNQVLHQASLW
+387 SECNQVLHQATLW
-400 KNISV
+400 KDISV
-405 KEAEKEGSLYWNKA
+405 KEAQKEGSLYWDKA
-419 VTYVQQSPVVVTNHA
+419 VAYVQQSPVVVTNHA

-444 HRIKP
+444 HRMKP
-449 AVLLDEVQQF
+449 VVLLDEVQQF
-459 EHALEQFGTI
+459 EHALEQFGTT
-469 TVNFSPLFEVQQ
+469 TVQFSHLFEVQQ

-498 EHLSRSMNR
+498 EHLSRIMNR

-519 FEELKS
+519 FEELKT

-532 FVFTA
+532 FVFTSS
-537 TEWKDSIHCEMVKAM
+537 EWKDSLHCEMVKAM
-552 QKALSGV
+552 QKALTSV

-564 ANADKTS
+564 ANSEKTS

-591 KDGNDYFVIEEKE
+591 KDGNEYFVIEEKE
-604 QYGQNT
+604 QYGQNAI
-610 LELLRVRPV
+610 ELLKVKPV
-619 IEVFNQFKEKIRQLI
+619 IEIFNQFNGKIRQLI

-649 LEAKEKL
+649 VEAKEKL
-656 TVINTEKNNSNH
+656 TVIDTEKNNSNH

-687 HAQIARCIEQIYE
+687 HAQIASCIEQIYE

-720 SLLEGFCYAHQ
+720 NLLEEFCHAHQ
-731 IDLLAQKGPQMGRRI
+731 VDLLAQKGPQMGRRI
-746 QRRFQERN
+746 QRRFQDRN

-785 PNPVSKAQQI
+785 PNPVTTGQQI
-795 IQLEMKEQERSYFGH
+795 IQLEMKEQGRSYFGH

-832 KNAEIWLLDVRA
+832 KNAEIWFLDVRA
-844 TISKYAMKVKSVFP
+844 SISKYSQKVKSVFP
-858 ENAVIIEKPF
+858 KNATVIEKPF
-868 KKCLNV
+868 KKCLHV
-874 TKNINS
+874 GKNRNR

>member
-1 MVRKYAVIDLETT
+1 MQKKYAVIDLETT
-14 GPKYESGDRIFQFGC
+14 GPKYEFGDRIFQFGC
-29 TLINGDEV
+29 TLIDDDQIV
-37 IEHVSLNIN
+37 EHVSLNIN

-60 VTNADVA
+60 VTNADVS
-67 KAPYFDEVAMTIFNL
+67 KAPYFDEVAMTIYNL
-82 LEDRTLVAH
+82 LEERTLVAH
-91 NVGFDGPFIISALKD
+91 NIGFDGPFIVSALKD
-106 TLGLDLEVPFIDTVQ
+106 ALGLDLKVPYIDTVQ
-121 LAQICYPTALSYRLS
+121 LAQICYPIALSYRLG
-136 DLTEWLEIRHNQVH
+136 DLTEWLEISHNQVH

-174 YITLNQ
+174 WITLKQ
-180 LTEFSGELLGDTG
+180 LTEFAGALLGDTG
-193 KVFEEILEESI
+193 TVFEEILEES
-204 KESIKEEQKELPV
+204 EKEEQKEFPI
-217 EQGFVVSPLVLE
+217 EQGFVVSPNALE
-229 EIEVKSSKR
+229 VVEVKSPKR

-246 QKLVEGGFLEDKSS
+246 QKLVDVGFLEDKSS
-260 QRKMIST
+260 QREMVST
-267 IESLLEK
+267 ITAVLEK
-274 DEPLHFIEASPGSGK
+274 DEPLHYIEASPGSGK

-303 RNPIWIVTSNL
+303 RKPIWIVTSNL

-319 LMEDSIAPLISE
+319 LMEDSIAPLVSE
-331 LKIKTSVVSIKGQ
+331 LKIKTPVVSIKGQ
-344 RHYIDLSAFKRSV
+344 RHYIDLSAFKRAV
-357 QKYKEERSARNSL
+357 GKYKEERSARNSL
-370 SIMGLI
+370 SIMGLL
-376 VWITQTKTGDL
+376 VWITKTQTGDL
-387 SECNQVLHQASLW
+387 SECNQVLHQATLW
-400 KNISV
+400 KDISV
-405 KEAEKEGSLYWNKA
+405 KEAQEEGSLYWDKA
-419 VTYVQQSPVVVTNHA
+419 VAYVQQSPVVVTNHA

-444 HRIKP
+444 HRMKP
-449 AVLLDEVQQF
+449 VVLLDEVQQF
-459 EHALEQFGTI
+459 EHALEQFGTT
-469 TVNFSPLFEVQQ
+469 TVHFSHLFEVQQ

-498 EHLSRSMNR
+498 EHLSRIMNR

-519 FEELKS
+519 FEELKT

-532 FVFTA
+532 FVFTSS
-537 TEWKDSIHCEMVKAM
+537 EWKDSFHCEMVKAM
-552 QKALSGV
+552 QKALTGV

-564 ANADKTS
+564 ANSEKTS

-586 IAQFQ
+586 ITQFQ
-591 KDGNDYFVIEEKE
+591 KDGNEYFVIEEKE
-604 QYGQNT
+604 KYGQNV
-610 LELLRVRPV
+610 LELLKVKPV
-619 IEVFNQFKEKIRQLI
+619 IEVFNQFKGKIGQLI

-656 TVINTEKNNSNH
+656 TVIDTEKNSSNH

-687 HAQIARCIEQIYE
+687 HAQIASCIEQIYE

-720 SLLEGFCYAHQ
+720 SLLEEFCYAHQ
-731 IDLLAQKGPQMGRRI
+731 VDLLAQKRPQMGRRI
-746 QRRFQERN
+746 QRHFQERN
-754 EAILLGVYSFWE
+754 DAILLGVYSFWE

-785 PNPVSKAQQI
+785 PNPVSTAQQI

-810 YAMKMM
+810 YAMRMM

-832 KNAEIWLLDVRA
+832 KSAEIWLLDVRA

-858 ENAVIIEKPF
+858 ENATVIEKPF

-874 TKNINS
+874 GKNKNM